1 MSRIPQTPP
10 TLTQMRVKWYNSL
23 TFLFETFYQL
33 YTRIIMFNTLMN
45 EFIGA
50 GPKAGQR
57 FLQNAVTAEEERSK
71 DLSEGCQILHR
82 REYEWYAFYS
92 NYRHALYE
100 ETVLF
105 SCELSLWINS
115 IWVRQRWATVHF
127 KKVRE
132 THVPEGLWEESHP
145 GERRVRNH
153 LFINHKSFGHNEWSN
168 SCFKAETVEA

>member
-1 MSRIPQTPP
+1 MRRIPQTPP

-71 DLSEGCQILHR
+71 DLSERCQILHR
-82 REYEWYAFYS
+82 REYE
-92 NYRHALYE
+92 
-100 ETVLF
+100 
-105 SCELSLWINS
+105 
-115 IWVRQRWATVHF
+115 
-127 KKVRE
+127 
-132 THVPEGLWEESHP
+132 
-145 GERRVRNH
+145 
-153 LFINHKSFGHNEWSN
+153 
-168 SCFKAETVEA
+168 